1 MRKNLLFRVLLFA
14 VPFAMLFS
22 CTKKDDMSIDEPQ
35 KVDLVFQANLT
46 KPMLKAANLPYD
58 EMLAALD
65 CSWADYG
72 TVHVRI
78 ATEAELPGGVLSEG
92 VEPPGTDYYLGYT
105 QVGDG
110 IASDLVQLTPG
121 KYYLTQFEIVED
133 DGEGGWNILLAT
145 PMANSAFKDFVTDV
159 LPLGFDINNYEKNRL
174 VLDVLCFNQQIAPA
188 FGFEWFDYNIVE
200 GDEICVFINCINEYD
215 RDFYHQVFASDIYAW
230 KTADG
235 ATPSEDTPYWV
246 VGPNYKL
253 TTPEGGDG
261 SQIVG
266 AVTPMCFPLY
276 DVLEDMPEG
285 LLLQLNPVFGKT
297 AEGELIY
304 GDSVIVHISHDII
317 LEYLGISDYTGNVE
331 DLGDGISIKVEETDD
346 PQAENPRYI
355 HIMLSDCNK
364 PAYFESH
371 SNGSDVADIY
381 ALRFVGGDVLMTKI
395 LDFSQVGR
403 DPHIAVAPNRR
414 QLYVVDSDVSNT
426 ILVYDLYSMSSQTFG
441 IGGDVPEKVT
451 QLVYMN
457 DTLFAADMNT
467 DALTFYVLDPDG
479 LNYSEY
485 NEIDLSTD
493 VDFSGGDLI
502 AVKDDAGHSTL
513 WSFSKNGGTSYVHEI
528 DLATGSVTELQNEVN
543 LNNTF
548 GAMVYEGGDFIIT
561 GHGDDVGLKGW
572 NTPFDFADSFT
583 SYNPIPDITYT
594 YGDLAS
600 PFILNRA
607 RPQ

>member
-22 CTKKDDMSIDEPQ
+22 CTKKDDMRVDQTQ

-78 ATEAELPGGVLSEG
+78 ATDAELPGGVLPEG

-105 QVGDG
+105 QVGEG

-133 DGEGGWNILLAT
+133 NGEGGWNILLAT

-215 RDFYHQVFASDIYAW
+215 REFYHQVFASDIYAW
-230 KTADG
+230 KTALDG
-235 ATPSEDTPYWV
+235 EAVVPAGDAPYWV
-246 VGPNYKL
+246 IGPNYEIGDNKL
-253 TTPEGGDG
+253 V
-261 SQIVG
+261 SS
-266 AVTPMCFPLY
+266 VTPMCFPLY
-276 DVLEDMPEG
+276 DVLDSMENG
-285 LLLQLNPVFGKT
+285 LILQLKPVFGKT
-297 AEGELIY
+297 FEDSIIY
-304 GDSVIVHISHDII
+304 GDDVLVHISRDII
-317 LEYLGISDYTGNVE
+317 MEYLGFKAYEGIPE
-331 DLGDGISIKVEETDD
+331 DLGDGISVKVELTDD
-346 PQAENPRYI
+346 PEADNPRYI
-355 HIMLSDCNK
+355 HIMLSDCHK

-414 QLYVVDSDVSNT
+414 QLYIVDSDNSDQ
-426 ILVYDLYSMSSQTFG
+426 ILVYDLYSMSSEFFTADP
-441 IGGDVPEKVT
+441 GGTIPSKIT
-451 QLVYMN
+451 QLVYAGG
-457 DTLFAADMNT
+457 TLYAADMGI
-467 DALTFYVLDPDG
+467 DSLTFYVLNPDG
-479 LNYSEY
+479 FTYSLY
-485 NEIDLSTD
+485 STIELTPG

-502 AVKDDAGHSTL
+502 ATDAGTL
-513 WSFSKNGGTSYVHEI
+513 WAFSKNGSSAYVHEI
-528 DLATGSVTELQNEVN
+528 DIATGTVTQLANEAGMYQV
-543 LNNTF
+543 F
-548 GAMVYEGGDFIIT
+548 GAMVYEDGATIIT
-561 GHGDDVGLKGW
+561 GDSQATGLESWSW
-572 NTPFDFADSFT
+572 NGSAFSMLG
-583 SYNPIPDITYT
+583 TYT
-594 YGDLAS
+594 PVPDFTYLYGDLAS
-600 PFILNRA
+600 PFLFQV
-607 RPQ
+607 PD

>member
-1 MRKNLLFRVLLFA
+1 MRKNLLFRILLIA

-22 CTKKDDMSIDEPQ
+22 SCNKKDDMSIDEPQ

-46 KPMLKAANLPYD
+46 KPVLKSANLPYD

-65 CSWADYG
+65 CDWADYG

-78 ATEAELPGGVLSEG
+78 ATADQLPDG
-92 VEPPGTDYYLGYT
+92 GTDYYLGYT
-105 QVGDG
+105 QVGEG

-121 KYYLTQFEIVED
+121 TFYLTRFEIVEKID
-133 DGEGGWNILLAT
+133 ENQDWSEANSKILLAT
-145 PMANSAFKDFVTDV
+145 PMDNSAFEDFVTDV
-159 LPLGFDINNYEKNRL
+159 LPFEFEVGTYEKNRL
-174 VLDVLCFNQQIAPA
+174 VFDVLCFNQQVAPA

-200 GDEICVFINCINEYD
+200 GDEICVFVNCINEYD
-215 RDFYHQVFASDIYAW
+215 RENYHQVFASDMYAW
-230 KTADG
+230 KTALDG
-235 ATPSEDTPYWV
+235 ETVIPAGDVPYWII
-246 VGPNYKL
+246 GPNYEIGDNKL
-253 TTPEGGDG
+253 V
-261 SQIVG
+261 SS
-266 AVTPMCFPLY
+266 VTPMCFPLY
-276 DVLEDMPEG
+276 DVLDSMENG
-285 LLLQLNPVFGKT
+285 LILQLMPVFGKT
-297 AEGELIY
+297 FEDSIIY
-304 GDSVIVHISHDII
+304 GDDVLVHISRDII
-317 LEYLGISDYTGNVE
+317 MEYLGFKTYEGIPE
-331 DLGDGISIKVEETDD
+331 ELGDGISVKVELTDD

-371 SNGSDVADIY
+371 SNGSDIADIY
-381 ALRFVGGDVLMTKI
+381 ALRFDGDNVLMTKI
-395 LDFSQVGR
+395 LDFSSVGR

-414 QLYVVDSDVSNT
+414 QLYVVNSDNSSQ
-426 ILVYDLYSMSSQTFG
+426 ILVYDLYSMSYETFG

-485 NEIDLSTD
+485 NEITLNPE

-502 AVKDDAGHSTL
+502 AVKDDVGHSTL
-513 WSFSKNGGTSYVHEI
+513 WSFSKNGTTSYVHEI
-528 DLATGSVTELQNEVN
+528 DIATGDVTQLAQETN
-543 LNNTF
+543 LHNTF
-548 GAMVYEGGDFIIT
+548 GAMVFEGGDLIIT

-572 NTPFDFADSFT
+572 VTPFNFAGSFT

-607 RPQ
+607 RPITE